1 MFTGI
6 VEEVGIIKKITDKT
20 SGVQIDI
27 SANKIMDDMNI
38 GDSIA
43 VNGVCLTVIKHL
55 KNSFS
60 LDLVAETLQKSNLGD
75 LQTGNTVNLER
86 ALRANGRFGGHIVQ
100 GHVETLG
107 VILEKQDQDD
117 GALLSIGLDPEWMR
131 FCIAKGSIAI
141 DGISLTIAKI
151 EANIIQIAL
160 IPHTLENTTLG
171 NKGKS
176 DTLNIETDIIG
187 KYVTNLLSFEDE
199 DSDLDVGMLKAIRHL
214 QYGES

>member
-27 SANKIMDDMNI
+27 SANKIMDDMNV

>member
-6 VEEVGIIKKITDKT
+6 VEEVGIIKKITDKA

-27 SANKIMDDMNI
+27 SANKIMEDIDI

-60 LDLVAETLQKSNLGD
+60 LDLVSETLQKSNLGD
-75 LQTGNTVNLER
+75 LQIGNTVNLER

>member
-6 VEEVGIIKKITDKT
+6 IEELGKIQEIKTRS
-20 SGVQIDI
+20 SGMRFTI
-27 SANKIMDDMNI
+27 SAKLVMDDLNI

-43 VNGVCLTVIKHL
+43 INGVCLTVTEK
-55 KNSFS
+55 KEKDFC
-60 LDLVAETLQKSNLGD
+60 LDLVPETLEKSNLGE
-75 LQTGNTVNLER
+75 LIEGNYVNLER
-86 ALRANGRFGGHIVQ
+86 AMQASDRFGGHILQ

-107 VILEKQDQDD
+107 VILDKQQKEDNTVI
-117 GALLSIGLDPEWMR
+117 SIGLDPEWMR
-131 FCIAKGSIAI
+131 FCIPKGSIAL

-151 EANIIQIAL
+151 EANIVDIAL

-171 NKGKS
+171 SKSKS

-187 KYVTNLLSFEDE
+187 KYVERLLSFDTD
-199 DSDLDVGMLKAIRHL
+199 DSEMDVGILKAIRHL

>member
-27 SANKIMDDMNI
+27 SANKIMDDVNV

-199 DSDLDVGMLKAIRHL
+199 DSDLDIGMLKAIRHL

>member
-6 VEEVGIIKKITDKT
+6 VEEVGIIKKITDKA

-27 SANKIMDDMNI
+27 SANKIMEDIDI

-60 LDLVAETLQKSNLGD
+60 LDLVSETLQKSNLGD
-75 LQTGNTVNLER
+75 LQIGNTVNLER

-199 DSDLDVGMLKAIRHL
+199 DSDLDIGMLKAIRHL

>member
-27 SANKIMDDMNI
+27 SANKIMDDVNV